1 MKILLDTHI
10 IIWILED
17 SEKLSKKARKIL
29 DNADE
34 VFISSVSVW
43 EMMIKMNLG
52 KLDIEIDDIKSI
64 FKKTNFIELPLKFDH
79 ILSLNGLPD
88 IHRDPFDRI
97 LVAQALSEPLRLITA
112 DPLVKKYSD
121 LVELV

>member
-1 MKILLDTHI
+1 MKILLDTQI

-17 SEKLSKKARKIL
+17 SDKLSKKARKIL

-52 KLDIEIDDIKSI
+52 KLDIEIDDLKSI

-88 IHRDPFDRI
+88 IHRDPFDRM

-112 DPLVKKYSD
+112 DALVKKYSD